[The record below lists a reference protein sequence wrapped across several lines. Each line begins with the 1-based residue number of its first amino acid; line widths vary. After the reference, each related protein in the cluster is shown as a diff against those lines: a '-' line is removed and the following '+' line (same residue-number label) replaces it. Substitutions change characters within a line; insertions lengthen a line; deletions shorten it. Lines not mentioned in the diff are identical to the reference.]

1 MNAHQVHDGTTKL
14 AQLWFPGTAD
24 LPGFQ
29 ELSTG
34 AQLLDRARRAN
45 PALAESLSRI
55 ALRAAEADPLTYEV
69 IDTWPTHLVEDALTM
84 IESAYFMSPD
94 VRQALGYPGQGRAPV
109 ALAGPDEVL
118 TKELVA
124 PVIERGPTY
133 VQTPATQHASAE
145 VLD

>member
-1 MNAHQVHDGTTKL
+1 MNVNQVLDGTAKL
-14 AQLWFPGTAD
+14 AQLWFPGTDD
-24 LPGFQ
+24 LPGFE
-29 ELSTG
+29 ELSTR

-45 PALAESLSRI
+45 PALAESLSSI

-69 IDTWPTHLVEDALTM
+69 IDTWPSHLVEDALTM
-84 IESAYFMSPD
+84 IESAYFMSSD
-94 VRQALGYPGQGRAPV
+94 VRQALGYPGQSRVPV

-133 VQTPATQHASAE
+133 VQTPAKQHASE
-145 VLD
+145 KVLD